1 MSQTISDASDEI
13 GRLRAQLRSVETRLA
28 VVQRVARLGYWE
40 MDIRNNQGRWSDEL
54 CRIYGV
60 PSGRRDL
67 TFEDFLERVHPED
80 RNAVRQSSNDCIT
93 RRASYETQYRIVRP
107 DGEQRV
113 IAARAEAEFDS
124 DGNPTQAIGIEQ
136 DITVFSQLQQTLSES
151 EARCRSIFDHVPVGI
166 ALVGADQRFTAVNP
180 AWVRMSGYAP
190 EELLGLTV
198 GDITHPDDLG
208 ETMDVTERARRGD
221 FDLFTIE
228 KRYVRK
234 NGEVFWGRMVGTVLR
249 DERGAVM
256 NRVAMIEDITEKKD
270 AELRRAEQQR
280 LQRDALVREV
290 HHRVKNSIQGVAG
303 LLERHAA
310 ANPALGAAI
319 EELLRRLNALATVH
333 GLQSE
338 LAGRELNLCNIAR
351 GIVDALQ
358 AVSTVPL
365 ELALPDGFA
374 PVEVNADEAVPIA
387 LILNELV
394 SNAVKHVHRSAER
407 VAVKVELK
415 RDGARAAIV
424 VRSQP
429 ARLPPGFDLGTD
441 RFLGTGLRLA
451 KSLLPIEGATLT
463 VSEPAPGVVE
473 SVLELWPPVLN
484 LAANAAS
491 EA

>member
-1 MSQTISDASDEI
+1 MRLGCKAKRFNQTADAAVSQTISDASDELE
-13 GRLRAQLRSVETRLA
+13 RVRAQLRSVETRLA
-28 VVQRVARLGYWE
+28 EVQRVARLGYWE

-234 NGEVFWGRMVGTVLR
+234 NGEVF
-249 DERGAVM
+249 
-256 NRVAMIEDITEKKD
+256 
-270 AELRRAEQQR
+270 
-280 LQRDALVREV
+280 
-290 HHRVKNSIQGVAG
+290 
-303 LLERHAA
+303 
-310 ANPALGAAI
+310 
-319 EELLRRLNALATVH
+319 
-333 GLQSE
+333 
-338 LAGRELNLCNIAR
+338 
-351 GIVDALQ
+351 
-358 AVSTVPL
+358 
-365 ELALPDGFA
+365 
-374 PVEVNADEAVPIA
+374 
-387 LILNELV
+387 
-394 SNAVKHVHRSAER
+394 
-407 VAVKVELK
+407 
-415 RDGARAAIV
+415 
-424 VRSQP
+424 
-429 ARLPPGFDLGTD
+429 
-441 RFLGTGLRLA
+441 
-451 KSLLPIEGATLT
+451 
-463 VSEPAPGVVE
+463 
-473 SVLELWPPVLN
+473 
-484 LAANAAS
+484 
-491 EA
+491 